1 MHIYKLACAI
11 IFIYTHELHTH
22 AEKHFPL
29 LDISVPS
36 LGEGEASTACE
47 DHVAKEVRWAEL
59 RGAGHWEGI

>member
-1 MHIYKLACAI
+1 MYHNIY
-11 IFIYTHELHTH
+11 IYTWITHTH

-29 LDISVPS
+29 LDDYMDISLPS

-59 RGAGHWEGI
+59 RGAGHWEGV